1 MIDLVIKGYRARL
14 TKYKLIIYEEADKR
28 ITNEVAWAIAQY
40 LHKEGFIKKNDFP
53 VEIISPED

>member
-1 MIDLVIKGYRARL
+1 MIDLVIKGYRVRL
-14 TKYKLIIYEEADKR
+14 TKYKLVIYEGVDKK

-53 VEIISPED
+53 VEIIGPDD